1 MAEPT
6 DPTIPQSSETSPED
20 PGPEGHQPEAP
31 QPEDLKPAGPPPG
44 GAGLVLVVGPPRCGT
59 TLAFDALRCHPHARL
74 ERSSAMF
81 SRLIR
86 GSHSRYPR
94 ELCVQ
99 SGGIRFEQKKGDV
112 VRAPSFNWTEEEN
125 IGGWMVERLHPHFF
139 LNDVDWFITRI
150 EQLDAAGAQVR
161 LVLRVRDP
169 RAMLRSQWLYKRR
182 VPAWQS
188 WLTEES
194 MVGFARESY
203 EAMGRLRELRPA
215 AALSVY
221 QDSKAEAPAMIGS
234 LYDEVWPGEDW
245 SELAEEVADR
255 VSIKSRGARAANR
268 FAATIDEQDTD
279 EFDVMLKAG
288 STDLRACVKA
298 YNKLIKR

>member
-6 DPTIPQSSETSPED
+6 DPTISENSD
-20 PGPEGHQPEAP
+20 AAPEA
-31 QPEDLKPAGPPPG
+31 PPPG

-59 TLAFDALRCHPHARL
+59 TLVFDALRCHPHARL

-81 SRLIR
+81 TRLIR
-86 GSHSRYPR
+86 GSHQRYPR

-112 VRAPSFNWTEEEN
+112 LRAPSFGWTEDQN

-139 LNDVDWFITRI
+139 LSEPEWLIARV

-188 WLTEES
+188 WLAEES

-203 EAMGRLRELRPA
+203 EAMQRLAELRPGAVLSTYDDKA
-215 AALSVY
+215 AGSPGA
-221 QDSKAEAPAMIGS
+221 IRS

-245 SELAEEVADR
+245 NELAEEVAGR

-268 FAATIDEQDTD
+268 FTASTDEQATE
-279 EFDVMLKAG
+279 EFDAMLKAG

-298 YNKLIKR
+298 YNKLIK